1 VIFELPTANCQL
13 TTLNYL
19 YQKSFLEIIDPLAQA
34 YAAQFSSAEEPLLRE
49 IAAATAA
56 SHPHAHM
63 LSGHIQGKF
72 LEMLSCL
79 MQPRRILEIGTFTG
93 YSALCL
99 AKGLLKDGKIHTIE
113 VREQDAALARANFSR
128 SNAAGKIILHVGN
141 ALTIIPDLQEIWDL
155 VFIDADKVNYIN
167 YYQLVLPLVRSGGV
181 IVADNVLFH
190 GQVLNQPVTGK
201 NAKAIQA
208 FNEYIQQ
215 DESVENVLLT
225 IRDGLLMIR
234 KK

>member
-1 VIFELPTANCQL
+1 M
-13 TTLNYL
+13 
-19 YQKSFLEIIDPLAQA
+19 EIIDPLAQA
-34 YAAQFSSAEEPLLRE
+34 YAAQFSSAEEPLLHE
-49 IAAATAA
+49 IAVATEAA
-56 SHPHAHM
+56 HPHAHM
-63 LSGHIQGKF
+63 LSGHVQGKF

-99 AKGLLKDGKIHTIE
+99 AKGLLKDGEIHTIE
-113 VREQDAALARANFSR
+113 LREEDAAVARANFSR

-141 ALTIIPDLQEIWDL
+141 ALTIIPGLHEVWDL
-155 VFIDADKVNYIN
+155 VFIDADKVNYVN
-167 YYQLVLPLVRSGGV
+167 YYQLVLPLVRPGGV

-190 GQVLNQPVTGK
+190 GQVLKEPVTGK

-215 DESVENVLLT
+215 DESVDKVLLT